1 MYFYLKKID
10 DDEWNE
16 TPLKYVGRC
25 IAQYDFKATRDD
37 ELSMLSGDNI
47 NIIEKRNDGWWKGEL
62 RSAIG
67 LFPSTYV
74 RE

>member
-1 MYFYLKKID
+1 MKD

-16 TPLKYVGRC
+16 TPLNYIGRC

-37 ELSMLSGDNI
+37 ELSIQSGDNI

-62 RSAIG
+62 RSTIG